1 MSACS
6 KLYISY
12 NVVIMFMYVV
22 LNSVTGDLDVVFA
35 IKNVRE
41 LQLCMQKLPIIIMLE
56 AYKYALS
63 IFPKRAKF
71 ISI

>member
-35 IKNVRE
+35 IKNVPE
-41 LQLCMQKLPIIIMLE
+41 LQLCMQKLAIIIML
-56 AYKYALS
+56 
-63 IFPKRAKF
+63 
-71 ISI
+71 